1 MNQMLSEVMPLL
13 ETIPLTKWVDI
24 GLEMGLKVAL
34 ALVIL
39 VVGWLL
45 AKMARRFVRKAM
57 IRARLDVTLAQFLAN
72 IVYALLGLF
81 VLIAALNNL
90 GVQTAS
96 LVAMIGAAG
105 LAIGLALQGSL
116 SNFAAGVMIIIFKH
130 FKVGDAIKTNEVDGT
145 VVNLDIFNTTV
156 LTANNQKVVVPN
168 ARLTENAITNFSQ
181 MPTRRIEITL
191 LLSYEESVDRVKSIA
206 MQQIQKNEYILS
218 EPAPQVVVAALPENG
233 VKFLVHAWV
242 KTEHY
247 LATFYGLQE
256 HLKKAF
262 DEEHILM
269 AAPLVNNTGR
279 RT

>member
-269 AAPLVNNTGR
+269 AAPLVNTTGR